1 MFQEMSQLRTRLAL
15 LTGLIVFLIPL
26 VSSADFCWKD
36 TKTRSSG
43 AIPSACEAGKEME
56 NGLCYS
62 KCPAGYEG
70 EGPACWKSCPK
81 GYTDS
86 GIACTK
92 SKSYGRGAGFP
103 WKLGD
108 TVGSLD
114 EARARCRAANP
125 QGCEKSGEI
134 IYPKCREGYKAI
146 GSNICSQVCP
156 TGYDDTGAT
165 CLKPN
170 TTRGA
175 GLIPKCPG
183 NKVNDKGLC
192 YDPCPSGF
200 EGKGP
205 VCWQT
210 CPKSVPYECGAG
222 CTSTNYKAP
231 SRSVMGRDNECNR
244 VVAEQVMSVLQV
256 AENIAL
262 TIASGGTAIVAK
274 NIAKDAA
281 SDVVIKASKSEIRN
295 AIVDAAKDAG
305 QSLGEEQVKNLVNM
319 ASGED
324 FDPTSFDPTGI
335 SAIVN
340 AYDHNTCPMS

>member
-1 MFQEMSQLRTRLAL
+1 
-15 LTGLIVFLIPL
+15 
-26 VSSADFCWKD
+26 
-36 TKTRSSG
+36 
-43 AIPSACEAGKEME
+43 
-56 NGLCYS
+56 
-62 KCPAGYEG
+62 
-70 EGPACWKSCPK
+70 
-81 GYTDS
+81 
-86 GIACTK
+86 
-92 SKSYGRGAGFP
+92 
-103 WKLGD
+103 
-108 TVGSLD
+108 
-114 EARARCRAANP
+114 
-125 QGCEKSGEI
+125 
-134 IYPKCREGYKAI
+134 
-146 GSNICSQVCP
+146 
-156 TGYDDTGAT
+156 
-165 CLKPN
+165 
-170 TTRGA
+170 
-175 GLIPKCPG
+175 LIPKCPG